1 VILRRRPLSLHPQP
15 PPTLVPQVVD
25 TLRRAGFAVCG
36 VYCLDATFVTD
47 AAKLIAGNLA
57 ALAAMMHLELPHI
70 NVGARGG
77 SGGGVVVRGL
87 STPATARRGLACR
100 C

>member
-1 VILRRRPLSLHPQP
+1 M
-15 PPTLVPQVVD
+15 LVPQVVD

-70 NVGARGG
+70 NVGARRGVG
-77 SGGGVVVRGL
+77 GGGVVMRGL
-87 STPATARRGLACR
+87 STPATARRGRACR